1 MILATQTDLLSKLYG
16 DFEAVR
22 MLCEAGFDGI
32 DYSMFPLTAE
42 QHPLLEEDWKEKALA
57 LRAHADSL
65 GIPFVQGH
73 APFSFKDRTPEGWRT
88 HNYFRTVR
96 AIEVAGVLGIGEL
109 IVHPLQFLPYKQNV
123 QALHDYNMEFFRALI
138 PHAKKAGVR
147 ICLENMWQRNPK
159 RGNLITHS
167 TCSRAEEAAA
177 WVDELND
184 PDTIG
189 YCLDLGHCGLVELDA
204 ADEIRTLGH
213 RITALHV
220 HDNRGNDEHCSLYTG
235 NINMDDV
242 MNALIDSGYKGYF
255 TYETGCTMHG
265 AGYRHAPRR
274 VFERDT
280 RLLNPPAFVAERFIE
295 FDYEVAEYILKAY
308 DVFEE

>member
-1 MILATQTDLLSKLYG
+1 
-16 DFEAVR
+16 
-22 MLCEAGFDGI
+22 MLCEAGFDGL

-42 QHPLLEEDWKEKALA
+42 HHPFLEDDWEDKARA
-57 LRAHADSL
+57 LRTYADSL

-88 HNYFRTVR
+88 HNYFRTIR
-96 AIEVAGVLGIGEL
+96 AIEVAGVLGIREL
-109 IVHPLQFLPYKQNV
+109 IIHPLQFLPYKQNV
-123 QALHDYNMEFFRALI
+123 QTLHDYNMEFFRALI

-177 WVDELND
+177 WVDELSD
-184 PDTIG
+184 PESIG

-220 HDNRGNDEHCSLYTG
+220 HDNDFMQDQHILPYQGHADWKSILA
-235 NINMDDV
+235 
-242 MNALIDSGYKGYF
+242 ALKEVGYNGAF
-255 TYETGCTMHG
+255 TFEADNFLRQVPEPVIPTALKLMVEVG
-265 AGYRHAPRR
+265 RHMIAQ
-274 VFERDT
+274 
-280 RLLNPPAFVAERFIE
+280 IE
-295 FDYEVAEYILKAY
+295 G
-308 DVFEE
+308 

>member
-1 MILATQTDLLSKLYG
+1 MLLATQTDLLSHLYG
-16 DFEAVR
+16 DFEMVR
-22 MLCEAGFDGI
+22 MLKEAGFDGI
-32 DYSMFPLTAE
+32 DYSMFPLTAPN
-42 QHPLLEEDWKEKALA
+42 HPLLEDNWEETARA

-73 APFSFKDRTPEGWRT
+73 APFSFRDRSPDGWKNY
-88 HNYFRTVR
+88 NYFRIVR
-96 AIEVAGVLGIGEL
+96 SIEVAGVLGIKEL

-123 QALHDYNMEFFRALI
+123 QTLHDYNMEFFAALL

-184 PDTIG
+184 SSIG

-213 RITALHV
+213 RLTALHV
-220 HDNRGNDEHCSLYTG
+220 HDNDFMADQHILPYQGHADWTAILTALREVGYTG
-235 NINMDDV
+235 AFTFEADNFLRQVPQAVIPS
-242 MNALIDSGYKGYF
+242 ALKL
-255 TYETGCTMHG
+255 M
-265 AGYRHAPRR
+265 
-274 VFERDT
+274 
-280 RLLNPPAFVAERFIE
+280 AEVGRYMIAQIE
-295 FDYEVAEYILKAY
+295 G
-308 DVFEE
+308 